1 MKIKLMVSGLLVT
14 LFCSTYLVAQEGP
27 SVLRTW
33 NCSVNSGF
41 TMSEVAAFARNIDW
55 SEDVAPAA
63 RFFREAVAIPGEY
76 QRDFDF
82 QWADYYASWDD
93 YIQTR
98 VAQRNRQ
105 FGPGG
110 TLRLFDMISCD
121 SKRNVFNVF
130 QGNVGEIFEGTE
142 STLMGVQYCQ
152 GRGATTAEAI
162 ARAVQVGR
170 VIGVSSGVDQLLFG
184 GPSNTGEDV
193 GIRFATRYVFPN
205 GESFAER
212 MDALRERAADGAGV
226 AYSGDITCGTPG
238 LWLSHRIHQEN

>member
-1 MKIKLMVSGLLVT
+1 
-14 LFCSTYLVAQEGP
+14 
-27 SVLRTW
+27 
-33 NCSVNSGF
+33 
-41 TMSEVAAFARNIDW
+41 MSEVAAFARNIDW
-55 SEDVAPAA
+55 SEDGSGS
-63 RFFREAVAIPGEY
+63 AILSRSSSYTRRISEILTFNG
-76 QRDFDF
+76 QITMR
-82 QWADYYASWDD
+82 WDD

-105 FGPGG
+105 FGSGG

-142 STLMGVQYCQ
+142 STQMGVQYCQ

-162 ARAVQVGR
+162 ARAVQVGQ
-170 VIGVSSGVDQLLFG
+170 VIGVSSGVDQLLSG
-184 GPSNTGEDV
+184 LSNTGEDV

-212 MDALRERAADGAGV
+212 MDALRERAADGAESLIAVISPV
-226 AYSGDITCGTPG
+226 ALRGCGYPIESIKKTRLSFSIFRSPRDFLSGI
-238 LWLSHRIHQEN
+238 

>member
-14 LFCSTYLVAQEGP
+14 LFCSTSLVAQEGP

-41 TMSEVAAFARNIDW
+41 TMSEVAAFASLSTGPKMWLRQ
-55 SEDVAPAA
+55 

-105 FGPGG
+105 A
-110 TLRLFDMISCD
+110 
-121 SKRNVFNVF
+121 
-130 QGNVGEIFEGTE
+130 Q
-142 STLMGVQYCQ
+142 
-152 GRGATTAEAI
+152 EA
-162 ARAVQVGR
+162 
-170 VIGVSSGVDQLLFG
+170 
-184 GPSNTGEDV
+184 P
-193 GIRFATRYVFPN
+193 
-205 GESFAER
+205 
-212 MDALRERAADGAGV
+212 
-226 AYSGDITCGTPG
+226 
-238 LWLSHRIHQEN
+238 

>member
-1 MKIKLMVSGLLVT
+1 MVSGTCSEYGSKSGPISSNVVT
-14 LFCSTYLVAQEGP
+14 SPITDYAKAKDD
-27 SVLRTW
+27 LRKKLEILA
-33 NCSVNSGF
+33 VNK
-41 TMSEVAAFARNIDW
+41 
-55 SEDVAPAA
+55 
-63 RFFREAVAIPGEY
+63 
-76 QRDFDF
+76 DFDF
-82 QWADYYASWDD
+82 QWADYYVSWDD

-130 QGNVGEIFEGTE
+130 QGNAGEIFEGTE

-152 GRGATTAEAI
+152 GRGATTADAI
-162 ARAVQVGR
+162 ARAVQVGQ
-170 VIGVSSGVDQLLFG
+170 VIGVNSGVDQLLFG

-212 MDALRERAADGAGV
+212 MDALRDRAAGGAGV